1 MVRLRMISILVLLI
15 LEVIKI
21 SRAFKQGWQQG
32 SSDVAFQNH
41 LDARWRDDNVVWK
54 KLVCFKTQSG
64 TAGVWWCKRLINW
77 APRGWVTYTWVDE
90 SWMMIQRIDQLGP
103 RRRKCLHRGWEESI
117 PCDFCH
123 SLYLFCSIQVIL
135 SISLSTSYHLPLWLL
150 SSVLSLGWLA
160 GKNPAVSSLAD
171 LSLQR
176 LESSCGLTT
185 VIIGPLPPGL
195 LIFSYE
201 PIKGSVALK
210 RLCGCQYSYRVLSPP
225 MPFLLYSG
233 HP

>member
-64 TAGVWWCKRLINW
+64 TAGVWWYKGLISW
-77 APRGWVTYTWVDE
+77 APWGWGIYTWVDE

-103 RRRKCLHRGWEESI
+103 RRRKCLHRG
-117 PCDFCH
+117 
-123 SLYLFCSIQVIL
+123 VRRVN
-135 SISLSTSYHLPLWLL
+135 TLWLL
-150 SSVLSLGWLA
+150 SLPISLLFYSSHSWYERFDLISFAPLAPLVRSISWLI
-160 GKNPAVSSLAD
+160 SW
-171 LSLQR
+171 
-176 LESSCGLTT
+176 
-185 VIIGPLPPGL
+185 
-195 LIFSYE
+195 
-201 PIKGSVALK
+201 
-210 RLCGCQYSYRVLSPP
+210 
-225 MPFLLYSG
+225 
-233 HP
+233 